1 MKRFCRRK
9 KAGITA
15 AVLLAVYVLLG
26 AVPASADVQKG
37 TEPDYRTDYYMIV
50 ESKAGGVDIYSDPD
64 LDSTKLNDSLIPNG
78 TALRIEGEVE
88 DEKDKR
94 LWGYTQYHGM
104 YGYVPEDDLK
114 PAQSRQEAIDS
125 ELYIAGSDHVN
136 YNTDYDVTVD
146 SDEDGIHLYQGPGE
160 KYGPV
165 PGTDEI
171 KNGETLHI
179 VQDAEMVD
187 GSRWGVTDS
196 LEKGGWVNL
205 DETREGKDTGIQKED
220 VDGKTEP
227 DTAEIPETAAGA
239 GTSSAGTAESPE
251 AEEKVEPMIAAEAE
265 EKAEPTK
272 AAEAEEKV
280 ELTEA
285 AEAEE
290 KTEPTKAAEAEE
302 KAEPTIAAEAEEK
315 SESTKAP
322 EAEEKAEPMKTPEA
336 AQTQAAE
343 EEEAAD
349 ASSQNVETTG
359 TARLQPLILIAL
371 AGIAAV
377 IILIIYHIRKNNG

>member
-1 MKRFCRRK
+1 MKRFYRRK

-15 AVLLAVYVLLG
+15 AVLLAVYVLLC
-26 AVPASADVQKG
+26 AVPALADVQKR

-64 LDSTKLNDSLIPNG
+64 LNSTKLNDSLIPNG

-104 YGYVPEDDLK
+104 YGYVSEDDLK

-146 SDEDGIHLYQGPGE
+146 SDEGNINLYQGPGE

-196 LEKGGWVNL
+196 LEKDGWVNL

-220 VDGKTEP
+220 VDGKMEP
-227 DTAEIPETAAGA
+227 DTAEIPETTAGA
-239 GTSSAGTAESPE
+239 GTSSAGTSKLP
-251 AEEKVEPMIAAEAE
+251 EAE
-265 EKAEPTK
+265 EKAE
-272 AAEAEEKV
+272 
-280 ELTEA
+280 LTEA
-285 AEAEE
+285 AEE

-302 KAEPTIAAEAEEK
+302 KAELTEAAEEKVEPTKAAEAEEK
-315 SESTKAP
+315 VELTEAP
-322 EAEEKAEPMKTPEA
+322 EAEEKAEEKDEEMAQEETAGNERKAEPTETPG
-336 AQTQAAE
+336 
-343 EEEAAD
+343 AAD
-349 ASSQNVETTG
+349 AASREVQTD
-359 TARLQPLILIAL
+359 TAPSGVPLVFIIL
-371 AGIAAV
+371 AAV
-377 IILIIYHIRKNNG
+377 AAVGGLFIYHFRKR

>member
-1 MKRFCRRK
+1 MKRFYGRK
-9 KAGITA
+9 TSGITA
-15 AVLLAVYVLLG
+15 AVLLAVYVLLC
-26 AVPASADVQKG
+26 AVPALADVQKR

-64 LDSTKLNDSLIPNG
+64 LNSTKLNDSLIPNG

-88 DEKDKR
+88 DEKDNR

-104 YGYVPEDDLK
+104 YGYVPEDELK

-125 ELYIAGSDHVN
+125 ELYIAGSDNVD

-146 SDEDGIHLYQGPGE
+146 SDEDGINLYQGPGE
-160 KYGPV
+160 KYGAV

-196 LEKGGWVNL
+196 LEKDGWVNL
-205 DETREGKDTGIQKED
+205 DETREEKNTGFQKED

-227 DTAEIPETAAGA
+227 DTTEIPETAAVIETPSVGNV
-239 GTSSAGTAESPE
+239 EIQE
-251 AEEKVEPMIAAEAE
+251 AEEKTKLTEAEDESESPSAEAAELKDTKEAE
-265 EKAEPTK
+265 EKAELTEAAEEKVEPTK

-285 AEAEE
+285 
-290 KTEPTKAAEAEE
+290 
-302 KAEPTIAAEAEEK
+302 
-315 SESTKAP
+315 P
-322 EAEEKAEPMKTPEA
+322 EAEEKAEEKDEEMAQEETAGNERKAEPTETPG
-336 AQTQAAE
+336 
-343 EEEAAD
+343 AAD
-349 ASSQNVETTG
+349 AASREVQTD
-359 TARLQPLILIAL
+359 TAPSGVPLVFIIL
-371 AGIAAV
+371 AAV
-377 IILIIYHIRKNNG
+377 AAVGGLFIYHFRKR

>member
-1 MKRFCRRK
+1 MKRFYGRK
-9 KAGITA
+9 TSGITA
-15 AVLLAVYVLLG
+15 AVLLAVYVLLC
-26 AVPASADVQKG
+26 AVPALADVQKG

-114 PAQSRQEAIDS
+114 PAQSRQEAIDA

-160 KYGPV
+160 KYGAV
-165 PGTDEI
+165 PGTEEI

-179 VQDAEMVD
+179 VQEAEMVD

-196 LEKGGWVNL
+196 LEKDGWVNL

-220 VDGKTEP
+220 VDGKMEP
-227 DTAEIPETAAGA
+227 DTAEIPETTAGA
-239 GTSSAGTAESPE
+239 GTSSAGTSKLP
-251 AEEKVEPMIAAEAE
+251 EAE
-265 EKAEPTK
+265 EKAE
-272 AAEAEEKV
+272 
-280 ELTEA
+280 LTEA
-285 AEAEE
+285 AEE

-302 KAEPTIAAEAEEK
+302 KAELTEAAEEKVEPTKAAEAEEK
-315 SESTKAP
+315 VELTEAP
-322 EAEEKAEPMKTPEA
+322 EAEEKAEEKDEEMAQEETAGNERKAEPTETPG
-336 AQTQAAE
+336 
-343 EEEAAD
+343 AAD
-349 ASSQNVETTG
+349 AASREVQTD
-359 TARLQPLILIAL
+359 TAPSGVPLVFIIL
-371 AGIAAV
+371 AAV
-377 IILIIYHIRKNNG
+377 AAVGGLFIYHFRKR

>member
-1 MKRFCRRK
+1 MKRFYRRK

-15 AVLLAVYVLLG
+15 AVLLAVYVLLC
-26 AVPASADVQKG
+26 AVPALADVQKR

-64 LDSTKLNDSLIPNG
+64 LNSTKLNDSLIPNG

-88 DEKDKR
+88 DEKDNR

-104 YGYVPEDDLK
+104 YGYVPEDELK

-125 ELYIAGSDHVN
+125 ELYIAGSDNVD

-146 SDEDGIHLYQGPGE
+146 SDEDGINLYQGPGE

-196 LEKGGWVNL
+196 LEKDGWVNL

-220 VDGKTEP
+220 VDGKMEP
-227 DTAEIPETAAGA
+227 DTAEIPETTAGA
-239 GTSSAGTAESPE
+239 GTSSAGTSKLP
-251 AEEKVEPMIAAEAE
+251 EAE
-265 EKAEPTK
+265 EKAE
-272 AAEAEEKV
+272 
-280 ELTEA
+280 LTEA
-285 AEAEE
+285 AEE

-302 KAEPTIAAEAEEK
+302 KAELTEAAEEKVEPTKAAEADAASREVQ
-315 SESTKAP
+315 TDTAP
-322 EAEEKAEPMKTPEA
+322 
-336 AQTQAAE
+336 
-343 EEEAAD
+343 
-349 ASSQNVETTG
+349 SGV
-359 TARLQPLILIAL
+359 PLVFIIL
-371 AGIAAV
+371 AAV
-377 IILIIYHIRKNNG
+377 AAVGGLFIYHFRKR

>member
-1 MKRFCRRK
+1 MKRFYRRK

-15 AVLLAVYVLLG
+15 AVLLAVYILLC
-26 AVPASADVQKG
+26 AVPVSADVQKG

-50 ESKAGGVDIYSDPD
+50 ESKAGGVNIYSDPD
-64 LDSTKLNDSLIPNG
+64 LDATKLNDSLIPNG
-78 TALRIEGEVE
+78 TALRIKGEVE

-146 SDEDGIHLYQGPGE
+146 SDEGNINLYQGPGE

-165 PGTDEI
+165 PGTEEI

-196 LEKGGWVNL
+196 LEKDGWVNL

-220 VDGKTEP
+220 VDGKMEP
-227 DTAEIPETAAGA
+227 DTAEIPETTAGG
-239 GTSSAGTAESPE
+239 GTSSAGTSKLPE
-251 AEEKVEPMIAAEAE
+251 VE
-265 EKAEPTK
+265 EKAE
-272 AAEAEEKV
+272 
-280 ELTEA
+280 LTEA
-285 AEAEE
+285 AEE

-302 KAEPTIAAEAEEK
+302 KAELTEAAEEKVEPTKAAEAEEK
-315 SESTKAP
+315 VELTEAP
-322 EAEEKAEPMKTPEA
+322 EAEEKDEEMAQEETAGNERRAEPTETPG
-336 AQTQAAE
+336 
-343 EEEAAD
+343 AAD
-349 ASSQNVETTG
+349 AASREVQTD
-359 TARLQPLILIAL
+359 TAPSGVPLVFIIL
-371 AGIAAV
+371 AAV
-377 IILIIYHIRKNNG
+377 AAVGGLFIYHFRKR

>member
-1 MKRFCRRK
+1 MKRFYRRK

-15 AVLLAVYVLLG
+15 AVLLAVYVLLC
-26 AVPASADVQKG
+26 AVPALADVQKR

-64 LDSTKLNDSLIPNG
+64 LNSTKLNDSLIPNG

-114 PAQSRQEAIDS
+114 PAQSRQEAIDA
-125 ELYIAGSDHVN
+125 ELYIAGSDNVD

-160 KYGPV
+160 KYGAV
-165 PGTDEI
+165 PGTEEI

-179 VQDAEMVD
+179 VQEAEMVD

-196 LEKGGWVNL
+196 LEKDGWVNL

-220 VDGKTEP
+220 VDGKMEP
-227 DTAEIPETAAGA
+227 DTAEIPETTAGA
-239 GTSSAGTAESPE
+239 GTSSAGTSKLPE
-251 AEEKVEPMIAAEAE
+251 AEEKAELTEAAE
-265 EKAEPTK
+265 EKTEPTK

-285 AEAEE
+285 
-290 KTEPTKAAEAEE
+290 
-302 KAEPTIAAEAEEK
+302 
-315 SESTKAP
+315 P
-322 EAEEKAEPMKTPEA
+322 EAEEKAEEKDEEMAQEETAGNERKAEPTETPG
-336 AQTQAAE
+336 
-343 EEEAAD
+343 AAD
-349 ASSQNVETTG
+349 AASREVQTD
-359 TARLQPLILIAL
+359 TAPSGVPLVFIIL
-371 AGIAAV
+371 AAV
-377 IILIIYHIRKNNG
+377 AAVGGLFIYHFRKR

>member
-1 MKRFCRRK
+1 MKRFYGRK
-9 KAGITA
+9 TSGITA
-15 AVLLAVYVLLG
+15 AVLLAVYVLLC
-26 AVPASADVQKG
+26 AVPALADVQKR

-88 DEKDKR
+88 DEKDNR

-125 ELYIAGSDHVN
+125 ELYIAGSDNVD

-146 SDEDGIHLYQGPGE
+146 SDEDGINLYQGPGE
-160 KYGPV
+160 KYGAV
-165 PGTDEI
+165 PEAEEI

-179 VQDAEMVD
+179 VQEAEMVD

-196 LEKGGWVNL
+196 LEKDGWVNL
-205 DETREGKDTGIQKED
+205 DETREEKNTGFQKED

-227 DTAEIPETAAGA
+227 DTAEIPETTAGA
-239 GTSSAGTAESPE
+239 GTSSAGTSKLPE
-251 AEEKVEPMIAAEAE
+251 AEEKAELTEAAE
-265 EKAEPTK
+265 EKVEPTK

-285 AEAEE
+285 
-290 KTEPTKAAEAEE
+290 
-302 KAEPTIAAEAEEK
+302 
-315 SESTKAP
+315 P
-322 EAEEKAEPMKTPEA
+322 EAEEKAEEKDEEMAQEETAGNERKAEPTETPG
-336 AQTQAAE
+336 
-343 EEEAAD
+343 AAD
-349 ASSQNVETTG
+349 AASREVQTD
-359 TARLQPLILIAL
+359 TAPSGVPLVFIIL
-371 AGIAAV
+371 AAV
-377 IILIIYHIRKNNG
+377 AAVGGLFIYHFRKR

>member
-1 MKRFCRRK
+1 MKRFYRRK

-15 AVLLAVYVLLG
+15 AVLLAVYILLC
-26 AVPASADVQKG
+26 AVPVSADVQKG

-50 ESKAGGVDIYSDPD
+50 ESKAGGVNIYSDPD
-64 LDSTKLNDSLIPNG
+64 LDATKLNDSLIPNG
-78 TALRIEGEVE
+78 TALRIKGEVE

-146 SDEDGIHLYQGPGE
+146 SDEGNINLYQGPGE

-165 PGTDEI
+165 PGTEEI

-196 LEKGGWVNL
+196 LEKDGWVNL

-220 VDGKTEP
+220 VDGKMEP
-227 DTAEIPETAAGA
+227 DTAEIPETTAGA
-239 GTSSAGTAESPE
+239 GTSSAGTSKLPE
-251 AEEKVEPMIAAEAE
+251 VE
-265 EKAEPTK
+265 EKAE
-272 AAEAEEKV
+272 
-280 ELTEA
+280 LTEA
-285 AEAEE
+285 AEE

-302 KAEPTIAAEAEEK
+302 KAELTEAAEEKVEPTKAAEAEEK
-315 SESTKAP
+315 VELTEAP
-322 EAEEKAEPMKTPEA
+322 EAEEKDEEMAQEETAGNERRAEPTETPG
-336 AQTQAAE
+336 
-343 EEEAAD
+343 AAD
-349 ASSQNVETTG
+349 AASREVQTD
-359 TARLQPLILIAL
+359 TAPSGVPLVFIIL
-371 AGIAAV
+371 AAV
-377 IILIIYHIRKNNG
+377 AAVGGLFIYHFRKR

>member
-1 MKRFCRRK
+1 MKRFYGRK

-15 AVLLAVYVLLG
+15 VVLLAVYILLC
-26 AVPASADVQKG
+26 AIPASADVQKG

-146 SDEDGIHLYQGPGE
+146 SDEDGINLYQGPGE

-187 GSRWGVTDS
+187 GSVWGMTDS
-196 LEKGGWVNL
+196 LEKDGWVNME
-205 DETREGKDTGIQKED
+205 DVTEEKPEQENETAKDTELETVTDVTETPAGNEKEAEPAKDAGITK
-220 VDGKTEP
+220 
-227 DTAEIPETAAGA
+227 AADITG
-239 GTSSAGTAESPE
+239 SAGTPK
-251 AEEKVEPMIAAEAE
+251 AEETLKAEETPKAQKTSETEAEAE
-265 EKAEPTK
+265 TPEATEP
-272 AAEAEEKV
+272 AEAE
-280 ELTEA
+280 
-285 AEAEE
+285 
-290 KTEPTKAAEAEE
+290 
-302 KAEPTIAAEAEEK
+302 
-315 SESTKAP
+315 
-322 EAEEKAEPMKTPEA
+322 TPEA
-336 AQTQAAE
+336 TEPAE
-343 EEEAAD
+343 TETPEATEPAVTDTPEAEEAAD
-349 ASSQNVETTG
+349 AVSRGAETERG
-359 TARLQPLILIAL
+359 SGYQPAAVIVL
-371 AGIAAV
+371 AAVAAV
-377 IILIIYHIRKNNG
+377 IILFVYHFKKR

>member
-1 MKRFCRRK
+1 MKRFYRRK

-15 AVLLAVYVLLG
+15 AVLLAVYVLLC
-26 AVPASADVQKG
+26 AVPVSADVQKG

-187 GSRWGVTDS
+187 GSVWGMTDS
-196 LEKGGWVNL
+196 LEKDGWVNM
-205 DETREGKDTGIQKED
+205 ED
-220 VDGKTEP
+220 VT
-227 DTAEIPETAAGA
+227 
-239 GTSSAGTAESPE
+239 
-251 AEEKVEPMIAAEAE
+251 
-265 EKAEPTK
+265 
-272 AAEAEEKV
+272 
-280 ELTEA
+280 
-285 AEAEE
+285 EE
-290 KTEPTKAAEAEE
+290 KTEQENETAKDTELETVTDVTETPVGNEKEAEPAKDAGITKAADITGSAGTPKAEETPKAQKTSEAEDE
-302 KAEPTIAAEAEEK
+302 AETPEVTEPAEAE
-315 SESTKAP
+315 TP
-322 EAEEKAEPMKTPEA
+322 EATAPDEAETPEA
-336 AQTQAAE
+336 AEPAVTDTPEA
-343 EEEAAD
+343 EEAAD
-349 ASSQNVETTG
+349 AVSRGAETERG
-359 TARLQPLILIAL
+359 SGYQPAAVIVL
-371 AGIAAV
+371 AAVAAV
-377 IILIIYHIRKNNG
+377 IILFVYHFKKR

>member
-1 MKRFCRRK
+1 MKRFYGRK
-9 KAGITA
+9 TSGITA
-15 AVLLAVYVLLG
+15 AVLLAVYVLLC
-26 AVPASADVQKG
+26 AVPALADVQKR

-88 DEKDKR
+88 DEKDNR

-104 YGYVPEDDLK
+104 YGYVPEDELK

-125 ELYIAGSDHVN
+125 ELYIAGSDNVD

-146 SDEDGIHLYQGPGE
+146 SDEDGINLYQGPGE
-160 KYGPV
+160 KYGAV
-165 PGTDEI
+165 PEAEEI

-179 VQDAEMVD
+179 VQEAEMAD

-196 LEKGGWVNL
+196 LEKDGWVNL
-205 DETREGKDTGIQKED
+205 DETREEKNTGFQKED

-227 DTAEIPETAAGA
+227 DTAEIPETTAGA
-239 GTSSAGTAESPE
+239 GTSSAGTSKLPE
-251 AEEKVEPMIAAEAE
+251 VE

-272 AAEAEEKV
+272 AVEAEEKV

-285 AEAEE
+285 
-290 KTEPTKAAEAEE
+290 
-302 KAEPTIAAEAEEK
+302 
-315 SESTKAP
+315 P
-322 EAEEKAEPMKTPEA
+322 EAEEKAEEKDEEMAQEETAGNERKAEPTETPG
-336 AQTQAAE
+336 
-343 EEEAAD
+343 AAD
-349 ASSQNVETTG
+349 AASREVQTD
-359 TARLQPLILIAL
+359 TAPSGVPLVFIIL
-371 AGIAAV
+371 AAV
-377 IILIIYHIRKNNG
+377 AAVGGLFIYHFRKR